1 MEAEHYKKLWWD
13 IILATVCFSVVP
25 LLILGVVIYH
35 QFSVSYT
42 AKVMDNMKTL
52 AENRASSIDLFLE
65 ERISQLTS
73 LANTHSVHQLQNE
86 EYLSKVF
93 NIIQTR
99 SKSFLDLGII
109 DEDGNHL
116 AYVGPYYNTL
126 KKVNYKDTAWFHEV
140 LATGVHVSD
149 VFLGFRKVP
158 HFIIAVMVREQNR
171 SWILRATIDADII
184 DNIVRAAWI
193 GKKGDAF
200 IINRENLLQT
210 KPRFGG
216 KVMEPPKA
224 PDFASATGTA
234 VEEMGFGGETYLY
247 ATSIIKPKKWVLV
260 IREAPT
266 EQLTPLLQARFLA
279 ALIAL
284 GGLGLII
291 IGAYFTT
298 RAMMKELQRMD
309 RKKAASDEMAIQSSK
324 MAALGK
330 MAAGIAHEINNP
342 LAVIGE
348 KAGWMK
354 DLLGM
359 EDVAGSENFQELLD
373 AVNKIEYHVVRAKT
387 VTHRLLGFARR
398 MEPMVEGVNINEI
411 LDESIE
417 FLKNEARYRNIE
429 IQANYAPDLPLTTSD
444 QAQLQQV
451 FLNII
456 NNGIDAIGKE
466 GRIIINT
473 RTTKNNEISIEIS
486 DNGPGITKEVL
497 QKIFDPF
504 FTTKEVGK
512 GTGLGLSISYSI
524 IEKLGGRIMVASEA
538 GQGTTFTI
546 YLPVK

>member
-1 MEAEHYKKLWWD
+1 
-13 IILATVCFSVVP
+13 
-25 LLILGVVIYH
+25 
-35 QFSVSYT
+35 
-42 AKVMDNMKTL
+42 
-52 AENRASSIDLFLE
+52 
-65 ERISQLTS
+65 
-73 LANTHSVHQLQNE
+73 
-86 EYLSKVF
+86 
-93 NIIQTR
+93 
-99 SKSFLDLGII
+99 
-109 DEDGNHL
+109 
-116 AYVGPYYNTL
+116 
-126 KKVNYKDTAWFHEV
+126 
-140 LATGVHVSD
+140 
-149 VFLGFRKVP
+149 
-158 HFIIAVMVREQNR
+158 
-171 SWILRATIDADII
+171 
-184 DNIVRAAWI
+184 
-193 GKKGDAF
+193 
-200 IINRENLLQT
+200 LQT
-210 KPRFGG
+210 TPRFGG
-216 KVMEPPKA
+216 KIMEPPQA
-224 PDFASATGTA
+224 PDFAAATGTT
-234 VEEMGFGGETYLY
+234 VEEIDFHGETFLF
-247 ATSIIKPKKWVLV
+247 ATSIIKQKKWVLV

-279 ALIAL
+279 VLISL
-284 GGLGLII
+284 GGVLLII

-309 RKKAASDEMAIQSSK
+309 RKQAASDEMAIQSSK

-354 DLLGM
+354 DLLGL

-398 MEPMVEGVNINEI
+398 MEPMAERINVNEI

-417 FLKNEARYRNIE
+417 FLKNEARYRSIE
-429 IQANYAPDLPLTTSD
+429 IQANYAPDLPLTTTD

-466 GRIIINT
+466 GQIVINT
-473 RTTKNNEISIEIS
+473 RTTKNNEISIEIN
-486 DNGPGITKEVL
+486 DNGPGIPKDVL

-546 YLPVK
+546 YLPVR